1 MNKGVIINMI
11 KMGEIKV
18 QVDMTYGFQIVYGN
32 KIIMDNDGNPAQ
44 FKSENNYAPTPKK
57 YVYINEG
64 IELPLNWK
72 KVRTEQGKRNEDE
85 M

>member
-1 MNKGVIINMI
+1 
-11 KMGEIKV
+11 
-18 QVDMTYGFQIVYGN
+18 
-32 KIIMDNDGNPAQ
+32 MDNDGNPAQ

-85 M
+85 MQKLGILFIFTKVVDK